1 MAHFEHSPGELPLH
15 PVLAAEW
22 FRAAAEGIPLIGR
35 GGLSCISNAS
45 EFVDISLR

>member
-22 FRAAAEGIPLIGR
+22 FRAAAEGIPF
-35 GGLSCISNAS
+35 NW
-45 EFVDISLR
+45 